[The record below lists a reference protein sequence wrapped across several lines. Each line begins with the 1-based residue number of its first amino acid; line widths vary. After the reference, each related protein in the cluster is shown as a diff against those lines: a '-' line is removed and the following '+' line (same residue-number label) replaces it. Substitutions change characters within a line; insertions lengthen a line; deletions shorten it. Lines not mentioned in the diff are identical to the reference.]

1 MHKFV
6 LKLLSTPHYS
16 IGLISLWLTAIL
28 FTNGCSLTETVENT
42 TETITKT
49 TRKIARDITFAGD
62 GLKKVVTV
70 VRFEDKLSQADESF
84 QNKFYLDLVGYL
96 KSGCDDLIVI
106 GSEGKDHTGPISQL
120 PKLVSGQVDNFAVA
134 VMGRQLGVNAVI
146 SGNLV
151 NIRPLDELEGILW
164 LKDVRYSLEV
174 LISTQVYDT
183 QTATKIIDESFT
195 QDVEIDEIDYA
206 EIKRTNAQNFPKLNE
221 AYDKI
226 VVDMGERICEAVG
239 EENWAGFVTAMD
251 GEKFIISAGGL
262 VGLKQGNVLEV
273 FDSGRILEGVDGQR
287 FYRPGY
293 KTAELE
299 IVAISDNQAEAVKI
313 NGRGLKVGS
322 VVRKK

>member
-6 LKLLSTPHYS
+6 LKHLAILHYFM
-16 IGLISLWLTAIL
+16 GLISLGLAAFL
-28 FTNGCSLTETVENT
+28 FANGCSIKSTVEST
-42 TETITKT
+42 TETIAKT
-49 TRKIARDITFAGD
+49 TKKIARDITFAGD
-62 GLKKVVTV
+62 GLKKVVAV

-84 QNKFYLDLVGYL
+84 QNKFYQDLVEHL
-96 KSGCDDLIVI
+96 KSHCDDLIVVE
-106 GSEGKDHTGPISQL
+106 SESKDHTGPISQL
-120 PKLVSGQVDNFAVA
+120 PKLASGQVDNFAVA
-134 VMGRQLGVNAVI
+134 VIGRQLGLNAVI

-151 NIRPLDELEGILW
+151 NIRPLDELGGILW
-164 LKDVRYSLEV
+164 MKDVRYSLEV
-174 LISTQVYDT
+174 LMSTQVYDT

-195 QDVEIDEIDYA
+195 REVEIDEIDYA
-206 EIKRTNAQNFPKLNE
+206 EIKRTNAQNFSKLNQ

-226 VVDMGERICEAVG
+226 IVDMGERICEAVG
-239 EENWAGFVTAMD
+239 QKNWAGYVTAVD

-273 FDSGRILEGVDGQR
+273 FDSGRILEGIDGQR
-287 FYRPGY
+287 FYSAGY

>member
-1 MHKFV
+1 MNKFV
-6 LKLLSTPHYS
+6 LKLLSTPHYF

-49 TRKIARDITFAGD
+49 TRKIARDITFSGD
-62 GLKKVVTV
+62 GLKKVVAV
-70 VRFEDKLSQADESF
+70 MRFEDKLSQADESF
-84 QNKFYLDLVGYL
+84 QNKFYQDLVGYL

-106 GSEGKDHTGPISQL
+106 ESEGKDHTGPISQL
-120 PKLVSGQVDNFAVA
+120 PKLASGQVDNFAVA
-134 VMGRQLGVNAVI
+134 VIGRQLGVNAVI

-164 LKDVRYSLEV
+164 MKDVRYSLEV

-206 EIKRTNAQNFPKLNE
+206 EIKRANAKNFPKLNE

-226 VVDMGERICEAVG
+226 VVDMAERICEAVG
-239 EENWAGFVTAMD
+239 QENWAGFVTAVD

-273 FDSGRILEGVDGQR
+273 FDSGRILEGIDGQR
-287 FYRPGY
+287 FFRPGY